1 MLGCRVPLHYGDA
14 VLHVENSFTADC
26 LSITEKIII
35 FLDSKRKMKSSVPL
49 SVGGF

>member
-26 LSITEKIII
+26 LSITEKII